1 MARLAR
7 SRARRRIR
15 HGQVCRASLQRP
27 SACMYTVC
35 ADTCSTCPHPWVRAC
50 APSMQAKRPTPNGE
64 SVRSFYD
71 WIWGGADRLAVVRA
85 MLATFKTAGIPVY
98 ISTKGDA
105 GEVASIL
112 KHAGLEEYIAV
123 VRDHHEGPKQ
133 RYILPWIAENPGGAQ
148 CPEHP

>member
-1 MARLAR
+1 MYTLCARAALAR
-7 SRARRRIR
+7 FLGDSVRTIHTSRAA
-15 HGQVCRASLQRP
+15 H
-27 SACMYTVC
+27 
-35 ADTCSTCPHPWVRAC
+35 
-50 APSMQAKRPTPNGE
+50 AKR

-98 ISTKGDA
+98 IATKGDA

-112 KHAGLEEYIAV
+112 KHAGLEDYIAV

-133 RYILPWIAENPGGAQ
+133 RYILPWIAENPGGAHALSTLEY
-148 CPEHP
+148 PGSTRVFVRT